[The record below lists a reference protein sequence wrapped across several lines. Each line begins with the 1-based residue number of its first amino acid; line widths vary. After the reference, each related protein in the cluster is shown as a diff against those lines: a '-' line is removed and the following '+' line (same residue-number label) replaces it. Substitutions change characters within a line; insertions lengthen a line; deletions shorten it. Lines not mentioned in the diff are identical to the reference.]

1 MIADPFRMVRR
12 LALVTAL
19 VVLIGGTVFL
29 VRRSVVPGV
38 LYYLAGLLLAVAV
51 ARPSLVEAVWPGAVW
66 HRAAIVRVMLVLA
79 FFAFVAGTL
88 ALPRPSSQVAQ
99 SAATTAPTEREPTA
113 SILPPATSIRDVSR
127 TPVRTETPV
136 APPTVR
142 PAATVVIAGDGAG
155 RLANTPVPPPTAT
168 LLPMPATLAPS
179 PSPPDWD
186 SLAAIIEE
194 AWARADWPAAE
205 AAVLRALDAY
215 PQDPTLLE
223 KLFAAR
229 INRGDQL
236 AEAGQ
241 RGEAARVYASAREV
255 RRDPLVEDRL
265 ARLTPTAVPRQ
276 SVAISGACQP
286 VVVFLGDWFVVQLGI
301 LNTGDAPLTGVRI
314 KATGPWERFSMSSVE
329 PVGAFQLEGSIVEPE
344 FVTRQP
350 IQPGQAVYMQAVA
363 YADQSGQYLF
373 SFRPAR
379 LDNVWLSDREGRV
392 TLVGCGLAVYP

>member
-1 MIADPFRMVRR
+1 MIADPFRLVRR

-51 ARPSLVEAVWPGAVW
+51 ARPSLVEAIWPGAVW

-79 FFAFVAGTL
+79 FFAFLGGTL
-88 ALPRPSSQVAQ
+88 ALPRPSSQAAQ
-99 SAATTAPTEREPTA
+99 SAATTAPTERDSAAALAT
-113 SILPPATSIRDVSR
+113 ATSTDPLRP
-127 TPVRTETPV
+127 TPVRTETPI

-142 PAATVVIAGDGAG
+142 PAATVVIVGEGAG
-155 RLANTPVPPPTAT
+155 RLANTPVPPPTST

-179 PSPPDWD
+179 PPLPDWD
-186 SLAAIIEE
+186 TLVVTIEE

-215 PQDPTLLE
+215 PQDPALLD

-255 RRDPLVEDRL
+255 RRDPLVEERL
-265 ARLTPTAVPRQ
+265 ARLTPTAVSRQ
-276 SVAISGACQP
+276 SVVISGACQP
-286 VVVFLGDWFVVQLGI
+286 VVIFLGDWFVVQLGL
-301 LNTGDAPLTGVRI
+301 LNTGDAPLNGVRI
-314 KATGPWERFSMSSVE
+314 KATGPWERFSMSRVE

-350 IQPGQAVYMQAVA
+350 IQPGQTVYMQAVA

-379 LDNVWLSDREGRV
+379 LDNAWLLDREGRV
-392 TLVGCGLAVYP
+392 PLVGCGLAVYP